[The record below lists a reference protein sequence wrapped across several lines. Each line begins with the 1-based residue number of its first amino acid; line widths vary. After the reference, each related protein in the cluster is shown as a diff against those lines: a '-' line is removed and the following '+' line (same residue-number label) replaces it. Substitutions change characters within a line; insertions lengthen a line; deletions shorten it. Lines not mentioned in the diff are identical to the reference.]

1 MTPKYNLVEPPKYP
15 YQTQRDAVSAVA
27 KRVIAGIVVKAKN
40 NRPASARDC
49 ASVWHNCRGRT
60 SVICTNRRRLVCYRV
75 AETTRG
81 VKMHISNSKRLH
93 CAAAVAASIAFFAGC
108 DPAPVLTGAM
118 PPDVIYHNGNV
129 ITGVAG
135 ATPAEAV
142 AVLDGRILRVG
153 SSDELLPIASGNTTV
168 IDLAGATM
176 LPGLF
181 DNHVH
186 ADAGR
191 GLLMEWKG
199 GLISKVPD
207 WVREATTISE
217 LQHALRRESADL
229 GNNQWIVGAL
239 SREVWPNVNLPT
251 RADLDEGTTT
261 NPVLLT
267 RGPHTTVLNS
277 MALDLAGIDRSTT
290 FPGGGHIG
298 HDKDGEPNGRLY
310 DSARRLVSKVAPA
323 RDGGQLSDDQ
333 AIENLRQLML
343 QFASS
348 GVTNVNVAGVRPDN
362 LRLFQALYA
371 RHGDELPRATLQ
383 IRLRPGY
390 DAYDDLDES
399 VRVAIAEMEGLG
411 FVTGFGDERL
421 QIGAIK
427 MSIDGGLSAP
437 AYWSLESYENR
448 QDYTG
453 AIRIPAEAFYPV
465 ARRAHELGWQ
475 LGIHTMGDAAVEM
488 VVNELEKILTELPRD
503 DHRHYLHHVA
513 VKPPQE
519 TIEKMARLGI
529 GVASQPSFT
538 VGLGSFAVESLA
550 GKREA
555 TMNPTKS
562 LQDAGVW
569 MSWGSDGAPY
579 GPRVTLWAGIT
590 RKGWDDRVYGPEEA
604 VSREEAIRLHTW
616 APAYQTFTEEL
627 TGNIEAGKLADFTVV
642 GEDIMTME
650 ADRIRYLPILRT
662 IVGGKEIYSS
672 GE

>member
-1 MTPKYNLVEPPKYP
+1 MTFLRRMRRKSPILLLCIF
-15 YQTQRDAVSAVA
+15 VA
-27 KRVIAGIVVKAKN
+27 
-40 NRPASARDC
+40 S
-49 ASVWHNCRGRT
+49 
-60 SVICTNRRRLVCYRV
+60 
-75 AETTRG
+75 
-81 VKMHISNSKRLH
+81 
-93 CAAAVAASIAFFAGC
+93 C
-108 DPAPVLTGAM
+108 DPVQVISTNT
-118 PPDVIYHNGNV
+118 PPDVVYHNGNV
-129 ITGVAG
+129 ITGVSSNYRV
-135 ATPAEAV
+135 EAV
-142 AVLDGRILRVG
+142 AVLDGRIVGVG
-153 SSDELLPIASGNTTV
+153 SESDVLELASTVTQLVDLDGN
-168 IDLAGATM
+168 TM

-191 GLLMEWKG
+191 ELLMEWKG

-207 WVREATTISE
+207 WVREATTIPE
-217 LQHALRRESADL
+217 LQDALRKESANVASGD
-229 GNNQWIVGAL
+229 WIVGAL
-239 SREVWPNVNLPT
+239 SREVWPNTTLPT
-251 RADLDEGTTT
+251 RADLDEGTTS

-277 MALDLAGIDRSTT
+277 AALELAGIDHTTT

-298 HDKDGEPNGRLY
+298 HDENGEPNGRLY
-310 DSARRLVSKVAPA
+310 DSARRLATAVAPPS
-323 RDGGQLSDDQ
+323 DGGDLSNEE

-362 LRLFQALYA
+362 LRLFQKLYA
-371 RHGDELPRATLQ
+371 RHGDEIPRATLQ
-383 IRLRPGY
+383 IRIRPGY

-399 VRVAIAEMEGLG
+399 VRVAIAEVESLG
-411 FVTGFGDERL
+411 FITGFGDDRL

-437 AYWSLESYENR
+437 AYWALEEYENR
-448 QDYTG
+448 PGYTG

-475 LGIHTMGDAAVEM
+475 LGIHTMGDGAVEM
-488 VVNELEKILTELPRD
+488 VVNEIEKILDELPRD

-513 VKPPQE
+513 VKPSQQ
-519 TIEKMARLGI
+519 TIDKIARLGI

-538 VGLGSFAVESLA
+538 VGLGSFAVESMA
-550 GKREA
+550 GERET

-579 GPRVTLWAGIT
+579 GPSVTLWTGIT

-604 VSREEAIRLHTW
+604 VSREEAIRLHTL
-616 APAYQTFTEEL
+616 APAYQTFTEDL
-627 TGNIEAGKLADFTVV
+627 VGTIEVGKLADFTVV
-642 GEDIMTME
+642 GEDILTMD
-650 ADRIRYLPILRT
+650 ADRIRYLPILST
-662 IVGGKEIYSS
+662 IVGGREIYTASH
-672 GE
+672 

>member
-1 MTPKYNLVEPPKYP
+1 
-15 YQTQRDAVSAVA
+15 
-27 KRVIAGIVVKAKN
+27 
-40 NRPASARDC
+40 
-49 ASVWHNCRGRT
+49 
-60 SVICTNRRRLVCYRV
+60 
-75 AETTRG
+75 
-81 VKMHISNSKRLH
+81 
-93 CAAAVAASIAFFAGC
+93 
-108 DPAPVLTGAM
+108 
-118 PPDVIYHNGNV
+118 
-129 ITGVAG
+129 
-135 ATPAEAV
+135 
-142 AVLDGRILRVG
+142 
-153 SSDELLPIASGNTTV
+153 
-168 IDLAGATM
+168 
-176 LPGLF
+176 
-181 DNHVH
+181 
-186 ADAGR
+186 
-191 GLLMEWKG
+191 
-199 GLISKVPD
+199 
-207 WVREATTISE
+207 
-217 LQHALRRESADL
+217 
-229 GNNQWIVGAL
+229 
-239 SREVWPNVNLPT
+239 
-251 RADLDEGTTT
+251 
-261 NPVLLT
+261 
-267 RGPHTTVLNS
+267 
-277 MALDLAGIDRSTT
+277 
-290 FPGGGHIG
+290 
-298 HDKDGEPNGRLY
+298 
-310 DSARRLVSKVAPA
+310 
-323 RDGGQLSDDQ
+323 
-333 AIENLRQLML
+333 ML

-448 QDYTG
+448 PDYTG

-513 VKPPQE
+513 VKPPQQ

-627 TGNIEAGKLADFTVV
+627 TGTIEAGKLADFTVV